1 MSEQEFEKTL
11 DAKEQQKRDSIV
23 AELYNDIS
31 SSDDDDEDEVV
42 PKAATEETKSAAQ
55 DSKVVKEAPA
65 PAKAPVKA
73 AAAKPDQ
80 QLANP
85 FARQS
90 TK

>member
-42 PKAATEETKSAAQ
+42 PKAATEETKSAA
-55 DSKVVKEAPA
+55 
-65 PAKAPVKA
+65 
-73 AAAKPDQ
+73 
-80 QLANP
+80 
-85 FARQS
+85 
-90 TK
+90 